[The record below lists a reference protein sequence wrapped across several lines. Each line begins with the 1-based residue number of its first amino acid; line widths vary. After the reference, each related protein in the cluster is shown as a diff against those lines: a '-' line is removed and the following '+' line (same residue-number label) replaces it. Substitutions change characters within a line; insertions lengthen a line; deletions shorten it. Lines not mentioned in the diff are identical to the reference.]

1 MHNALPIFAAM
12 FFINAASKVQRSR
25 SGPMP
30 MRGELPIAKLRACN
44 QQSLSEKISSKGFAI
59 ISNRDLHFVVGFC
72 AAGFLLTVN
81 MVLRFPDF
89 GQTFAALQI
98 FPG

>member
-1 MHNALPIFAAM
+1 M
-12 FFINAASKVQRSR
+12 FFINAAQMSQRNR

-30 MRGELPIAKLRACN
+30 MRGELPIATVRACN
-44 QQSLSEKISSKGFAI
+44 HQSASEKIWSKCFAI

-89 GQTFAALQI
+89 GQTFAALQV

>member
-1 MHNALPIFAAM
+1 VLRIFAAM
-12 FFINAASKVQRSR
+12 FFAYRSR
-25 SGPMP
+25 RFNAWSFAMP
-30 MRGELPIAKLRACN
+30 MRSELPIAAARACIH
-44 QQSLSEKISSKGFAI
+44 QSAAEKIWSKCFAV

-81 MVLRFPDF
+81 VVLRFPDF
-89 GQTFAALQI
+89 GETFAALQV

>member
-1 MHNALPIFAAM
+1 
-12 FFINAASKVQRSR
+12 
-25 SGPMP
+25 MP
-30 MRGELPIAKLRACN
+30 MRGELTIATARACIH
-44 QQSLSEKISSKGFAI
+44 QSALEIIRSKCFAI
-59 ISNRDLHFVVGFC
+59 ISNRDLHFVAGFC

-89 GQTFAALQI
+89 GQTFAALQV